1 MNTNIIKVLY
11 KREER
16 NNSKKY
22 MEEISRHEDLM
33 KELLVAIGKY
43 FMNEE
48 KKGK

>member
-22 MEEISRHEDLM
+22 MEEIYIAR
-33 KELLVAIGKY
+33 
-43 FMNEE
+43 
-48 KKGK
+48 